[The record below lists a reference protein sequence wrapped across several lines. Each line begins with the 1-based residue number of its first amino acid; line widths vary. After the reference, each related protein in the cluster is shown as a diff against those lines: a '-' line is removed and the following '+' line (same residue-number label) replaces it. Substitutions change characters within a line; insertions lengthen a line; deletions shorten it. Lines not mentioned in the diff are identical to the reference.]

1 MKSSGYGTIGAALFL
16 VAAVA
21 LQPGSAAAQ
30 NFGSSGTSWSGSWG
44 FASSGERSV
53 NLQTAQAVRAA
64 RNNGP
69 QTVVNNINDS
79 RSNYVDYTAAAGSS
93 FVSDFHVG
101 NASTNTIG
109 AMNTGETTIT
119 VEGEHNVI
127 TATNAADSI
136 GCQDGSIASS
146 TLGGQMPL
154 RPFAPGDG
162 GSQMTFNAAR
172 SAMGC

>member
-1 MKSSGYGTIGAALFL
+1 MTASGYGSILAAFL
-16 VAAVA
+16 LTATAF
-21 LQPGSAAAQ
+21 LPEPGLAQ

-44 FASSGERSV
+44 FSSPSDRSI
-53 NLQTAQAVRAA
+53 NLQTAQAIRAA
-64 RNNGP
+64 RVNGP

-79 RSNYVDYTAAAGSS
+79 RSNYVDYNAAQGSS

-127 TATNAADSI
+127 TATNAADSV

-146 TLGGQMPL
+146 TLGGMSSGLPAL
-154 RPFAPGDG
+154 AG
-162 GSQMTFNAAR
+162 GSSTDMTLT
-172 SAMGC
+172 SMLSGMGC

>member
-1 MKSSGYGTIGAALFL
+1 MTSSGHGPICAALIL
-16 VAAVA
+16 TAATVLPPA
-21 LQPGSAAAQ
+21 PAAAQ

-44 FASSGERSV
+44 FSAAGDRSV

-64 RNNGP
+64 RNGGP
-69 QTVVNNINDS
+69 QTVVNNITDN
-79 RSNYVDYTAAAGSS
+79 RTNFVDYTAAAGSS

-109 AMNTGETTIT
+109 AMNTGETSIT
-119 VEGEHNVI
+119 VEGDNNLV

-146 TLGGQMPL
+146 TLGGLMPL
-154 RPFAPGDG
+154 RPAGAGEG
-162 GSQMTFNAAR
+162 GGQMTFNAAR